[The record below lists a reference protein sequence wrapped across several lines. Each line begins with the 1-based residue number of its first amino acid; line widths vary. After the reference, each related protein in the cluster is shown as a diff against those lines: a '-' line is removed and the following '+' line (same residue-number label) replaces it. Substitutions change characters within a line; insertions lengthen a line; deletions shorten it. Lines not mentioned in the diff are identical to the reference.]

1 MLLLLILGKS
11 AARTEPNRI
20 GNWNRSWCEVEA
32 GAASGCQCS
41 CTVLKIRCGS
51 LGPYTHTPTHPHTH
65 QQSQLTV
72 ETFGRIRKQSI
83 DYKEKWSG
91 TERKRVCDAMQNN
104 LAAGCGQ
111 WKQSLVPK
119 WMDWSSL
126 SLFRYSLWHS
136 PRSKHQSVPSK
147 PLHSVSIALGVLL
160 HSIDTMCKEGSF
172 RPFVIYVS
180 PSIIADTNY

>member
-1 MLLLLILGKS
+1 MLLLLFLGKS
-11 AARTEPNRI
+11 SARTEPNRKLKPKL
-20 GNWNRSWCEVEA
+20 NVKSKSS
-32 GAASGCQCS
+32 AASGCQCS

-91 TERKRVCDAMQNN
+91 TESKRVYDAMQNN

-136 PRSKHQSVPSK
+136 PRSKHQSVRSK

-160 HSIDTMCKEGSF
+160 HSIDTMCEEGSL
-172 RPFVIYVS
+172 RPFVIYGF